1 MAKSKEEKE
10 AEAKAKAEAEAQTK
24 AEAEAKAKAEA
35 EAKAAAKKGESKPIE
50 AFSGPSEDEK
60 REAARR
66 MPKHGLAAYD
76 YRYGRACTFVDN
88 DGQEYDARILPMPVN
103 KGEVVEIP
111 AIMSPT
117 AEMAKIE
124 ALPATQRAKAMLA
137 FQRRLGETVP
147 ALELNGEVRQ
157 LARYQDLLCWTTP
170 VGNTLV
176 PCANLMVNFARK
188 TGGENWQP
196 RNRVR
201 PREFVPHGLPTGV
214 VSHFVL
220 KPE

>member
-1 MAKSKEEKE
+1 M
-10 AEAKAKAEAEAQTK
+10 TK
-24 AEAEAKAKAEA
+24 AEKEAKAKAEA
-35 EAKAAAKKGESKPIE
+35 EAKAKADAEAEAKAKADAEAGDSKPIE
-50 AFSGPSEDEK
+50 AFSGPSEDEL
-60 REAARR
+60 RAAARD

-76 YRYGRACTFVDN
+76 YRYGRACSYIDN
-88 DGQEYDARILPMPVN
+88 DGAEYDARILPMPVN

-117 AEMAKIE
+117 AEMQKIE

-147 ALELNGEVRQ
+147 ALEINGEVRQ
-157 LARYQDLLCWTTP
+157 LARYEDLLCWTTP

-176 PCANLMVNFARK
+176 PCVNLMVNFARK

-201 PREFVPHGLPTGV
+201 PWDFVPHGLPTGV
-214 VSHFVL
+214 VPHFVL